1 MDSSTRA
8 SKDKASSGSS
18 VQGSVGRRA
27 KLSVIQLLRLN
38 DSSLSKDQATA
49 LVSCRNVYVNG
60 ELCMDSKAMFPK
72 EAIVEV
78 IFPKFV
84 SRGGFKLEKALEKFG
99 VDVEGL
105 VMLDAGSSTGGF
117 TDCLLQH
124 GAKTVH
130 SVDVGF
136 NLLDYKV
143 RSDERV
149 VVHEKQN
156 IMTLERNALDPLP
169 DAAVADL
176 SFRSI
181 KGAASHILDLVGGTW
196 LIALLK
202 PQFEVPRWQGD
213 FFGVIEDPK
222 LLEDTL
228 SSVFDNLEKEGV
240 GIYDAVKSPIRGH
253 KGNAE
258 FLALL
263 KRGANWDKHKF
274 LKVCLS

>member
-1 MDSSTRA
+1 MASPAKDSHSHNAPR
-8 SKDKASSGSS
+8 K
-18 VQGSVGRRA
+18 QP
-27 KLSVIQLLRLN
+27 KLSVIQLLRLK
-38 DSSLSKDQATA
+38 DPSLSKDHATA

-60 ELCMDSKAMFPK
+60 ELCTDCKAMYPK

-84 SRGGFKLEKALEKFG
+84 SRGGFKLEKALEVFG
-99 VDVEGL
+99 IDVEGL

-117 TDCLLQH
+117 TDCLLQR
-124 GAKTVH
+124 GAKAVH

-143 RSDERV
+143 RSDRRV

-156 IMTLERNALDPLP
+156 IMTLGKDSLDPAP

-181 KGAASHILDLVGGTW
+181 KGAASHILDLVGDTW
-196 LIALLK
+196 LIALIK
-202 PQFEVPRWQGD
+202 PQFEVPKWQEN

-228 SSVFDNLEKEGV
+228 ASVFDNLTQEGI
-240 GIYDAVKSPIRGH
+240 GIYNAVRSPIRGH
-253 KGNAE
+253 KGNTE

-263 KRGANWDKHKF
+263 KRGVGWDKETF
-274 LKVCLS
+274 LKACLA